1 MLQELWAKSTN
12 NQPREFIFFRHYRC
26 QCDPGCLR
34 MTGATAWRQI
44 HNEEEENTMK
54 RYALFLL
61 GVVAVIMFAPAAFAQ
76 GTAGEAVATNWVAIT
91 SGFAMAIASAAGGYA
106 QAKATAAACEGLA
119 RNPGAAAAIR
129 FALILALVLIESM
142 ALYTFA
148 IVFLKVK

>member
-1 MLQELWAKSTN
+1 
-12 NQPREFIFFRHYRC
+12 
-26 QCDPGCLR
+26 
-34 MTGATAWRQI
+34 MTGTTSWRQI
-44 HNEEEENTMK
+44 HNEENTMR

-61 GVVAVIMFAPAAFAQ
+61 GVIAVIAFAPAAFAQ
-76 GTAGEAVATNWVAIT
+76 GTAGAATATNWVAIT

-106 QAKATAAACEGLA
+106 QAVATAAACEGLA

>member
-1 MLQELWAKSTN
+1 
-12 NQPREFIFFRHYRC
+12 
-26 QCDPGCLR
+26 
-34 MTGATAWRQI
+34 
-44 HNEEEENTMK
+44 MK
-54 RYALFLL
+54 RSAWFLMSA
-61 GVVAVIMFAPAAFAQ
+61 VAICLFAPAAFAQ
-76 GTAGEAVATNWVAIT
+76 GEPGAAVGTNWVAIT